1 VTSASPRP
9 RRRRVIRIIVNVL
22 LVPAWVLVAFISI
35 NSFEDYTEVGN
46 LTLLA
51 LIMFFALWAWWYGE
65 DRDRRRAAKAR
76 EQAADDPRKAAS

>member
-1 VTSASPRP
+1 
-9 RRRRVIRIIVNVL
+9 VL

-46 LTLLA
+46 LTVLA

-65 DRDRRRAAKAR
+65 DRDRRQAARAHETGAEDRPDA
-76 EQAADDPRKAAS
+76 AADDVG